1 MKKLSTLIPIKSGQL
16 STPKGQSPAP
26 YGAGQSPVPYGTG
39 QSLIEVLISLSIATA
54 VLSAITVAVVY
65 SLRNTNFSKN
75 QNLATQYAAEGM
87 EVIRQIRDTE
97 SSLDGYNG
105 GYCLP
110 QGATTLN
117 PTPVPPCGQNVGQKD
132 IIAPTPPNVYIYS
145 REVKIEPPPT
155 PPLTSECGS
164 GATTYKVTVKVL
176 WWDNACG
183 DTSNFCHKTHLISC
197 LSDSKNTLIKP

>member
-1 MKKLSTLIPIKSGQL
+1 MIKN
-16 STPKGQSPAP
+16 
-26 YGAGQSPVPYGTG
+26 GTG

-75 QNLATQYAAEGM
+75 QNLATQYASEGM
-87 EVIRQIRDTE
+87 EVIRQIRDTK
-97 SSLDGYNG
+97 SSLDDYNG

-110 QGATTLN
+110 QDATTVDLISI
-117 PTPVPPCGQNVGQKD
+117 PPCGQNVGPKD
-132 IIAPTPPNVYIYS
+132 IGSTNNYIYS
-145 REVKIEPPPT
+145 REVIIARPPVA
-155 PPLTSECGS
+155 ECGS
-164 GATTYKVTVKVL
+164 GATTYKVTVKVS

-197 LSDSKNTLIKP
+197 LSDSSNTSIKP